1 VDLTGINA
9 DNRAFNLGQN
19 INFQMLAEIPTVSFM
34 HLFYLPDVFA
44 AFQYIVVKLDKV
56 SRGCETRAR
65 DFTQRM
71 EVEAVYSPQR
81 KVAYQAV
88 DAPHN

>member
-9 DNRAFNLGQN
+9 DNRTFNLGQN
-19 INFQMLAEIPTVSFM
+19 INFQMLGEILTVSFM

-44 AFQYIVVKLDKV
+44 TFQYIIVKLDKV

-65 DFTQRM
+65 NFTQWM

-81 KVAYQAV
+81 EIAYQAV
-88 DAPHN
+88 DAPHS